1 MRRPSSPFQEVRDAV
16 LRLVPPE
23 AEVTRIDFEGPRIAV
38 YSRKPHVFLMNRE
51 ELIKKLVKTIKKRV
65 VVRGDPEVRLSER
78 EAEEKIRSI
87 VPEEANISLIYFNK
101 ITGEVE
107 IEAEKPG
114 YVIGKDGITLRR
126 ILAETLW
133 YPKVLRKPPIASR
146 TVYEVRELFRSR
158 SEDRLK
164 FLRVVGHRIYR
175 RQILSDEYVR
185 VIALGGFQ
193 EVGRSAIL
201 IETPESRVLLDAGV
215 KPSLTREE
223 YPYFG
228 VPELDLDSLD
238 AVVITH
244 AHLDHC
250 GALPYLF
257 KYGYKGPVY
266 MTEPTLYLMKLLQED
281 YLKIAEREGK
291 SLPYTLRDVTEA
303 VLHSYTLKYGEVTDI
318 APDIRLTLYRS
329 GHILGAA
336 IAHIHVGQGLVN
348 IVYTSDFKFA
358 RTRILDPAH
367 YQFPRVEVLIMET
380 TYGGPQDYLPS
391 RDEAERMLIEIV
403 RKTFERGGV
412 VLIPVLAVGRAQ
424 DVLIVLNEAMET
436 GKLPSAPIYI
446 EGMIDEVT
454 AIHTA
459 FPEYLTTS
467 LRERI
472 YRSENPFTSPN
483 INILKHTSN
492 EREEIVRIRP
502 SIIMSTSGMLTGGP
516 IMDYL
521 RLLAEDEKS
530 SLVFVS
536 YQIEGTLGRKILQGL
551 RKLTFVDSRGRV
563 EAVELK
569 MEVYR
574 VEGFSG
580 HSDRRQLEYYL
591 RRITPRPRRVILVH
605 GERSKMRSFK
615 GRAERIVNAEVLTP
629 QNLEAIRVA

>member
-1 MRRPSSPFQEVRDAV
+1 MRKVSNAIQDVKNAILS
-16 LRLVPPE
+16 LVPPE
-23 AEVTRIDFEGPRIAV
+23 AEVTRIDFEGPKIAV
-38 YSRKPHVFLMNRE
+38 YSRRPHVFLANRE

-65 VVRGDPEVRLSER
+65 VVRGDPEARLKER
-78 EAEEKIRSI
+78 EAEEKIRDI
-87 VPEEANISLIYFNK
+87 VPEEANITLIYFNET
-101 ITGEVE
+101 TGEVE

-114 YVIGKDGITLRR
+114 YVIGRDGVTLRR

-146 TVYEVRELFRSR
+146 TIYEVRELFRSR
-158 SEDRLK
+158 SDERLR

-175 RQILSDEYVR
+175 RQLIANEYVR
-185 VIALGGFQ
+185 IIALGGFQ

-215 KPSLTREE
+215 KPSLGREE
-223 YPYFG
+223 YPYFDL
-228 VPELDLDSLD
+228 PELDPDTLD
-238 AVVITH
+238 AIVITH

-250 GALPYLF
+250 GSLPYLF
-257 KYGYKGPVY
+257 KYGFKVPVY

-281 YLKIAEREGK
+281 YLKIAERDGRQ
-291 SLPYTLRDVTEA
+291 LPYSHRDVAEA

-336 IAHIHVGQGLVN
+336 LAHIHIGQGLVN

-358 RTRILDPAH
+358 RTGILDPAN

-380 TYGGPQDYLPS
+380 TYGGHQDYLPG
-391 RDEAERMLIEIV
+391 RGEAERILIEIV
-403 RKTFERGGV
+403 RKTFERGGI

-424 DVLIVLNEAMET
+424 DVLLVLNEAMER
-436 GKLPSAPIYI
+436 GLLPSAPIYI

-459 FPEYLTTS
+459 FPEYLTPS

-472 YRSENPFTSPN
+472 YRGENPFTSPN
-483 INILKHTSN
+483 INILRQAGE
-492 EREEIVRIRP
+492 ERGEIVRIRP

-516 IMDYL
+516 VMDYL
-521 RLLAEDEKS
+521 KLLAEDEKS

-551 RKLTFVDSRGRV
+551 RRLAFVDARGKV
-563 EAVELK
+563 EMRELK
-569 MEVYR
+569 MEVHR

-580 HSDRRQLEYYL
+580 HSDRRQLEFYL
-591 RRITPRPRRVILVH
+591 RKITPKPKRIILVH
-605 GERSKMRSFK
+605 GERSKIKSFK
-615 GRAERIVNAEVLTP
+615 RQAERISGAEVLTP
-629 QNLEAIRVA
+629 QNLEAIRVV